1 MTGAEPSAP
10 VWRYPVRYEDVSRDG
25 RVLDIA
31 ADPATRAA
39 IAAEADIEA
48 LHRLAATLRLRRW
61 RRDGLAVEGRYE
73 AAMTRICVVSLDPFE
88 VEVSGDF
95 ERRYLPVDP
104 DRAVDNVTV
113 DPEAEDPP
121 DPLPPEGADMAAL
134 VLEEFLLGLDPYPRK
149 PGVAFAPDDAENAAE
164 TGAKDNPFAVLTRL
178 RDKGPE

>member
-104 DRAVDNVTV
+104 DRAV
-113 DPEAEDPP
+113 
-121 DPLPPEGADMAAL
+121 LCGALFAS
-134 VLEEFLLGLDPYPRK
+134 K
-149 PGVAFAPDDAENAAE
+149 PGASSSSGSQVEVSAGFIVFMVSPGSA
-164 TGAKDNPFAVLTRL
+164 GGKVGQLS
-178 RDKGPE
+178 GC